1 MPQAPAAPAA
11 NRSLDA
17 VPERCTLRLPPGAAF
32 RHGLALGMT
41 VTIRDAAGRPVP
53 SPGIPINFNLTGMAR
68 PGPRP
73 ASPGAHCRPL
83 RGDGGSDA
91 APSHGPLAGLRLKH
105 V

>member
-68 PGPRP
+68 PGPPPP
-73 ASPGAHCRPL
+73 AL
-83 RGDGGSDA
+83 TA
-91 APSHGPLAGLRLKH
+91 APSAATEGAMPPRLTARSLACA
-105 V
+105 